1 MPHEAI
7 LRQVTSQALKELS
20 PKPIV
25 LPEQYASKFRS
36 LLLEQGLSNEDAQVT
51 IIQEVSAT
59 TLDHAQRLMDKTQ
72 NALGDLDGYVSTA
85 REAIVTKDTDSLDGV
100 LGLVHSMQ
108 TEIEQL
114 RGEVYVDG
122 LTRIYNR
129 KWIFDKL
136 LDKDGAFEFDG
147 SMAFVDVNEF
157 KALNDNLGHDVG
169 DRVLAHI
176 GKILKEAA
184 LHSFD
189 AQSLHVTRYAGDE
202 FALLGTVD
210 SDELEVLL
218 RKTQIS
224 TMEKTFKA
232 KSDTFKIA
240 FSYGVTNFTSGE
252 DFMSVLKRADL
263 AMYENKKAMKAAKA
277 S

>member
-7 LRQVTSQALKELS
+7 LREVTSQTLRALS

-25 LPEQYASKFRS
+25 LPEQYASKFRT
-36 LLLEQGLSNEDAQVT
+36 LLLKQGISAKDIQAT
-51 IIQEVSAT
+51 IIQEVSTT
-59 TLDHAQRLMDKTQ
+59 TLDQAQRLMDKTQ
-72 NALGDLDGYVSTA
+72 DALVDLDGYVSTA
-85 REAIVTKDTDSLDGV
+85 KEAIVTRDTESLDGV
-100 LGLVHSMQ
+100 LGLIHSMQ

-136 LDKDGAFEFDG
+136 LDKNGAFEFDG

-157 KALNDNLGHDVG
+157 KLLNDNLGHDVG

-176 GKILKEAA
+176 GKILKEAV
-184 LHSFD
+184 LCCDSHKD
-189 AQSLHVTRYAGDE
+189 IHVIRYAGDE
-202 FALLGTVD
+202 FTLLGEVD
-210 SDELEVLL
+210 QKELNKLL
-218 RKTQIS
+218 SLTQANI
-224 TMEKTFKA
+224 MEKTFKA
-232 KSDTFKIA
+232 KAETFKIA
-240 FSYGVTNFTSGE
+240 FSYGVTSFKKDD
-252 DFMSVLKRADL
+252 DFMNVLKRADM
-263 AMYENKKAMKAAKA
+263 AMYENKKAIKSAKT

>member
-7 LRQVTSQALKELS
+7 LRQVTSQTLKALS

-25 LPEQYASKFRS
+25 LPDQYASKFRS
-36 LLLEQGLSNEDAQVT
+36 LLLEQGVSSEDAQVT

-59 TLDHAQRLMDKTQ
+59 TLEHAQRLMDKTQ

-108 TEIEQL
+108 AEIEQL

-136 LDKDGAFEFDG
+136 LDGDGAFGFDG

-184 LHSFD
+184 LNSFD
-189 AQSLHVTRYAGDE
+189 AQSLHVARYAGDE
-202 FALLGTVD
+202 FALLGAVG
-210 SDELEVLL
+210 SGELEVLL

-232 KSDTFKIA
+232 KDETFKIA
-240 FSYGVTNFTSGE
+240 FSYGVTSFTKGE
-252 DFMSVLKRADL
+252 DFMSVLKRADVT
-263 AMYENKKAMKAAKA
+263 MYENKKAIKAAKA